1 MGQTRDICLL
11 IGILEMMEES
21 KNKKEILD
29 RFDNFN
35 EKYNNKLELNTTKR
49 SQNISSLRDET

>member
-1 MGQTRDICLL
+1 LGQTRDICLL